1 MESELRKFF
10 FDNWRGSRNFAAQ
23 TGARPSTVLKRESG
37 VNPEQ
42 SRCCEP
48 HATVRQHIGTTSGIR
63 HYTAAGGT
71 GRRPKPVGG
80 ESEDLP
86 ESKNADALPRAYSNA
101 GLRGRAQSLIRPEIP
116 AGNMG
121 ALRAARSGGCG
132 NSICDMF
139 HPRPCPPLRKEHN
152 TFVRCHKHLRHF

>member
-23 TGARPSTVLKRESG
+23 TGARPSAVLKRESG

-86 ESKNADALPRAYSNA
+86 ESKNADALPRA
-101 GLRGRAQSLIRPEIP
+101 
-116 AGNMG
+116 
-121 ALRAARSGGCG
+121 
-132 NSICDMF
+132 F
-139 HPRPCPPLRKEHN
+139 
-152 TFVRCHKHLRHF
+152 

>member
-23 TGARPSTVLKRESG
+23 TGARPSAVLKRESG
-37 VNPEQ
+37 VSLTPLCV
-42 SRCCEP
+42 STLAR
-48 HATVRQHIGTTSGIR
+48 
-63 HYTAAGGT
+63 
-71 GRRPKPVGG
+71 
-80 ESEDLP
+80 
-86 ESKNADALPRAYSNA
+86 PRAYVTIPLQAVREGVRSRSEASQKTCLRAKMPMLCQGRYSDA